1 MLITGHTGFK
11 GSWLTL
17 MLRSLGAELA
27 GLALAPPTKP
37 SLFEFAQVGHELRS
51 VEADIR
57 QLQPLVDLAASFRP
71 DVVLHLAAQS
81 VVATGY
87 AEPVETFHT
96 NAVGTAN
103 VLQAIRGV
111 DSVRAVVSVTTD
123 KVYDNPES
131 GRRFVEEDPLGGHD
145 PYSASKA
152 AAELVTA
159 SYRQS
164 FLADDGVGVATAR
177 AGNVLGGGDWTPRQ
191 LIPEVIAAFAG
202 GRPAELRHPESVR
215 PWQHVLDAL
224 NGYLALAERLA
235 DDPEQFA
242 GAWNFGPDVD
252 RTVTVAGVTER
263 LAKLWGDG
271 STWQVGPTQLPHEAS
286 TLDIDSTKARS
297 KLDWRPRLELESTL
311 ALVVDWYR
319 AHHKNEDITR
329 EQVARFLDV

>member
-177 AGNVLGGGDWTPRQ
+177 AGNVLGGGDWTPHQ
-191 LIPEVIAAFAG
+191 LVPEVIAAFTE
-202 GRPAELRHPESVR
+202 GREAELRHPESVR

-235 DDPEQFA
+235 ADPEQFA
-242 GAWNFGPDVD
+242 GAWNFGPESEDV
-252 RTVTVAGVTER
+252 VTVAEVVER
-263 LAKLWGDG
+263 LVELWGESASWKSVATDFPQE
-271 STWQVGPTQLPHEAS
+271 TTMLQL
-286 TLDIDSTKARS
+286 DSFKARS
-297 KLDWRPRLELESTL
+297 ELDWQPRLDLERTL
-311 ALVVDWYR
+311 GFVVDWYR
-319 AHHKNEDITR
+319 AYHESRDVTR
-329 EQVARFLDV
+329 KQVAGFLHG